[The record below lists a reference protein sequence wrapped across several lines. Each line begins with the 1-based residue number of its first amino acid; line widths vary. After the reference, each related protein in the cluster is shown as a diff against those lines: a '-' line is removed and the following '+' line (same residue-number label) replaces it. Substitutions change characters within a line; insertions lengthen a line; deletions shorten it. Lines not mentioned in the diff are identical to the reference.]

1 MEKKN
6 WFLTKGNRYQTNLF
20 ITNGYQYFMVPYVMQ
35 HFANDNDYF
44 ARITDVLQMM
54 VDKHVIY
61 Q

>member
-1 MEKKN
+1 
-6 WFLTKGNRYQTNLF
+6 
-20 ITNGYQYFMVPYVMQ
+20 MQ

-54 VDKHVIY
+54 VDTHVIY